1 MAGPRPDGEPP
12 PPAVQRLRLRYAK
25 RGRLRFASHRDFQRA
40 FERALRRAGVP
51 IAYSAGFSPHPK
63 VSYAGA
69 APTGTASEAEYLE
82 IGLVRRCEPAWV
94 RDVLDTS
101 LPPGLDVLDAVEV
114 QTPDLAGRLEASVW
128 EMRFAD
134 LEEAALR
141 HAADTF
147 LAAREVQVERMTK
160 NGMRRMDARSA
171 VLRLD
176 VSQPAAQ
183 RGAAGPDRPCA
194 ILQVVV
200 RHGQPAVR
208 PDDILA
214 GLRQMADFAPPSPPW
229 VTRLAQGP
237 FDAQCGAVADPLAPD
252 RGAPV
257 ADGEATAELAGGPA
271 GGAVVGASRPV
282 RERT

>member
-1 MAGPRPDGEPP
+1 M
-12 PPAVQRLRLRYAK
+12 RYAK
-25 RGRLRFASHRDFQRA
+25 RDRLRFASHRDFQRA

-82 IGLVRRCEPAWV
+82 IGVARRCEPTWV
-94 RDVLDTS
+94 RDVLDAS

-114 QTPDLAGRLEASVW
+114 RTPDLAARLEASVW
-128 EMRFAD
+128 EMRFAGV
-134 LEEAALR
+134 EEATLR
-141 HAADTF
+141 RAADIF
-147 LAAREVQVERMTK
+147 LAAPEVQVERMTK
-160 NGMRRMDARSA
+160 SGVRRVDTRSA

-176 VSQPAAQ
+176 VSRAVVQ
-183 RGAAGPDRPCA
+183 RGATGPDRPCA
-194 ILQVVV
+194 ILRVVV

-208 PDDILA
+208 PDDVLT
-214 GLRQMADFAPPSPPW
+214 GLRQMADFAPPSPPR

-237 FDAQCGAVADPLAPD
+237 LDAQRGAVADPLTPD
-252 RGAPV
+252 RGAAPV
-257 ADGEATAELAGGPA
+257 ADREATAELTGGPVR
-271 GGAVVGASRPV
+271 GAVVGVSRPV